1 MLGRSRGTD
10 QAGLRYDSA
19 INFQEMRMPSFD
31 IVSEIDWHEVDN
43 AVDQANREITN
54 RYDFKGT
61 GARVERQEALLTVHA
76 DNDFQVRQ
84 AADILQGKLAKRG
97 IDLAA
102 LDAAE
107 PEERGGKALQ
117 KITLRAGIDQD
128 MGRRL
133 VKLIKGAKL
142 KVQASIQ
149 GDQVR
154 VTGKKRDDLQAAIAL
169 LKESDIGLPLQF
181 TNFRD

>member
-1 MLGRSRGTD
+1 MSGRGRGTD